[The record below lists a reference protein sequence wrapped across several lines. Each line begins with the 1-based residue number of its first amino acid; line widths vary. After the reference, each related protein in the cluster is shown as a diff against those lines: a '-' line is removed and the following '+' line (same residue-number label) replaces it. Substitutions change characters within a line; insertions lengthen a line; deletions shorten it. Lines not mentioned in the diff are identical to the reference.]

1 MLNDPGMTVAD
12 RIAEE
17 LAHRIL
23 TGALGPG
30 TRLRQEVFALE
41 FGASHVPVREAFR
54 RLETQRLVESV
65 PRRGVR
71 VAPLDS
77 RGEREIASMRSALE
91 VLALRSIVG
100 RVSPRQLEV
109 IKAAVEAGD
118 NAADIYAW
126 EAANRAFHVALA
138 APCNMPRLIAAIAD
152 LNLAY
157 SRHVFAAD
165 RPAEWRPRSNH
176 GHRQIY
182 EAFAAANYNLAANL
196 LAAHIK
202 TVDRVA
208 PRPPAEQAVIKA
220 RGVFP

>member
-1 MLNDPGMTVAD
+1 MTNDQGMTVAD

-17 LAHRIL
+17 LSHRIL

-30 TRLRQEVFALE
+30 TRLRQEVFAFE

-54 RLETQRLVESV
+54 RLETQRLVESL

-71 VAPLDS
+71 VVSLDA
-77 RGEREIASMRSALE
+77 RGEREIAGMRSALE
-91 VLALRSIVG
+91 VLALRSLSG
-100 RVSPRQLEV
+100 RVSPRQLAT
-109 IKAAVEAGD
+109 IKAAVDDGDKAGD
-118 NAADIYAW
+118 IFAW

-138 APCNMPRLIAAIAD
+138 APCDMPRLIATIAE
-152 LNLAY
+152 LNFAY
-157 SRHVFAAD
+157 SRHVFAAA
-165 RPAEWRPRSNH
+165 RPVEWRPRSNH
-176 GHRQIY
+176 GHRHIY

-208 PRPPAEQAVIKA
+208 QRAAAPGA
-220 RGVFP
+220 